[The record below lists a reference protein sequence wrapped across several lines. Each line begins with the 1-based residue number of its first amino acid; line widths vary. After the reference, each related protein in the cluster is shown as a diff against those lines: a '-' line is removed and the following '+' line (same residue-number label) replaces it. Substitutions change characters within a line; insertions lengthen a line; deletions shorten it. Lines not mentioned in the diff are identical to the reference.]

1 MINGKI
7 GIKLNYEIAT
17 IIYHIYYIHIPI
29 LIIDLKML
37 YDI

>member
-1 MINGKI
+1 M

-17 IIYHIYYIHIPI
+17 ITYRIYYIHIRI

-37 YDI
+37 SL